1 MLVWAYAIV
10 WEYGE
15 KYSDIIYPIIETEN
29 QYSKKD
35 GSLDYIMKAAI
46 KATGAKYIAM
56 CEGDDYWTDPLKLQK
71 QVNVLEKKI
80 EIGGVYSRVQCYFQG
95 HRKFEGYIGKDYI
108 SFENLLREN
117 TIPHFPVLP
126 FRFYLF
132 YIF

>member
-1 MLVWAYAIV
+1 MA
-10 WEYGE
+10 
-15 KYSDIIYPIIETEN
+15 
-29 QYSKKD
+29 
-35 GSLDYIMKAAI
+35 SLDYIMKAAI

-117 TIPHFPVLP
+117 TIPTLTVLI
-126 FRFYLF
+126 RKELLLK
-132 YIF
+132 YIEEIKPGKAKLGNGGLSDVALDSL